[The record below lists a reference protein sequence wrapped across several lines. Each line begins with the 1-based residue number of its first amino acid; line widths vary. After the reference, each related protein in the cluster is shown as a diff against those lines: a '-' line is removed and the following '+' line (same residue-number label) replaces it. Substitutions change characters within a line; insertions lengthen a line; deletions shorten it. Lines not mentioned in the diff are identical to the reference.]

1 MEQEIILNIHYT
13 APEHIWDEIG
23 KVYESMPYWS
33 GYECGPHWKGDGIE
47 LVASVEP
54 GGLQIYGTMP
64 DEIWNEWCRVLLDK
78 LSAAVGYTVGNPED
92 GYEFKYW
99 N

>member
-13 APEHIWDEIG
+13 APQDIWDKIG

-33 GYECGPHWKGDGIE
+33 SYDCGPHWKGDDID

-64 DEIWNEWCRVLLDK
+64 DDIWTEWCSDLIKR
-78 LSAAVGYTVGNPED
+78 LSEAVGYEVGNPED

-99 N
+99 K